1 MMNMKDEYVMMESI
15 FNENKDVYLEEKI
28 NDFNNFKDFFFKK
41 MGFKEIPTNKTEW
54 QKLKK
59 DESNKNA
66 FLKLSNF
73 ITEKTGAGNASE
85 LKTWISKKI
94 KIKNSTFDSLK
105 NWLLTGNKLST
116 TYAEEHVIS
125 EMTANGIA
133 MTIPI
138 SYVIF
143 VLLMV
148 FMEDTLTG
156 IKNNFFDKKK

>member
-1 MMNMKDEYVMMESI
+1 MNVKDEYILMESI
-15 FNENKDVYLEEKI
+15 FNENRNIFLEEEV
-28 NDFNNFKDFFFKK
+28 NEFNKFKESIFKK

-59 DESNKNA
+59 DKSNENA
-66 FLKLSNF
+66 FLELSNF

-105 NWLLTGNKLST
+105 NWLLIGNKLST

-148 FMEDTLTG
+148 FMEGAITN
-156 IKNNFFDKKK
+156 IKNKFSKKG